1 MDLVQPEHQID
12 LMLVDIIPIRLD
24 QSAEAALVND
34 AVLVGEFFEEGL
46 EVSTFL
52 VVDQEGM
59 LELA

>member
-24 QSAEAALVND
+24 QSAEAALVHD
-34 AVLVGEFFEEGL
+34 TVLVGEFFEEGL

-52 VVDQEGM
+52 VVD
-59 LELA
+59 